1 MAAFVLTDTAVYVGA
16 ADLTGYS
23 NKVEIAA
30 QREAKDAT
38 TFASGGW
45 TESRAGLAKVT
56 ANIEGFWDAGSGI
69 LPDDRMF
76 GDLGVA
82 GVPLTFA
89 PLGPADGGLAYFT
102 SGVRPEYSFGGKV
115 GDMLAYKS
123 RAVGDQP
130 LVRGAIIHPST
141 SAKTTTGTGIAQLI
155 GAASASQRIYA
166 ALHVL
171 AVSGTATP
179 TLTVTVQSD
188 TAVGFPSATTSI
200 SFAAATAIGGQFLS
214 VAGPLSDTYFRVS
227 WTITGT
233 NPSFLF
239 VVAVG
244 LSAP

>member
-1 MAAFVLTDTAVYVGA
+1 MAAFPLIDTAIYCGA

-23 NKVEIAA
+23 NKVDLTAERA
-30 QREAKDAT
+30 EKDST

-45 TESRAGLAKVT
+45 QESKAGLSKVT
-56 ANIEGFWDAGSGI
+56 ASVEGFWDAGTDI
-69 LPDDRMF
+69 LPDDRMY

-82 GVPLTFA
+82 GVPWTCA

-102 SGVRPEYSFGGKV
+102 SVLRPAYSFGAQV

-123 RAVGDQP
+123 RAVGDKP
-130 LVRGAIIHPST
+130 LVRGTLIHPAT
-141 SAKTTTGTGIAQLI
+141 SAKTTTGTGTAQLI

-171 AVSGTATP
+171 AVSGTAAP

-188 TAVGFPSATTSI
+188 TTGFPSPATSI

-214 VAGPLSDTYFRVS
+214 VAGPLTDTFFRAS
-227 WTITGT
+227 WTISGT
-233 NPSFLF
+233 NPSFVF
-239 VVAVG
+239 VVVVG
-244 LSAP
+244 IAAP